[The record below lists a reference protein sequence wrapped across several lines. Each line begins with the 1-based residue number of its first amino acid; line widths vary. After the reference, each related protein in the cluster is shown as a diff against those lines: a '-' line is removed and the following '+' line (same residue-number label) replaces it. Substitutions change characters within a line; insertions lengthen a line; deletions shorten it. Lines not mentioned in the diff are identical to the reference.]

1 MRRSQLISV
10 LFAGASLLPTI
21 AFAQSQA
28 DPQPTEPGVVA
39 EVVVTAQRRSERLVD
54 VPASVSV
61 VTSTELKNS
70 GVSDSRDLRLLTPGL
85 NITSQGTYVQPTI
98 RGVGTTVTGTG
109 ADPNVAIYV
118 DGVYISSQGS
128 GLFDFNNVDQIE
140 VLKGPQG
147 SLYGRNATGGAI
159 VVTTKVPSLTK
170 TSASIDAS
178 YGSFDEVGLSVYGNL
193 PLGDMF
199 AVNVAAYSRKNDGYT
214 RNLALG
220 GKHSSI
226 TDSQG
231 IRARLLFQPTDD
243 FRAIL
248 TGAYIKQSDNAAYSY
263 RPLNGNT
270 PQQGS
275 VAAHI
280 PNDDYEHISLNNDPY
295 NRLDYRAVTL
305 NLDWDHSWG
314 KLTSIS
320 SWAKT
325 KYPFGTDL
333 DGTEVPVQTF
343 YADPQTQETETQEL
357 IYTSPVMGRVSWLG
371 GLYYYHDESITQ
383 ARVAVGGAFLPFP
396 SLRPYVHVDATAYA
410 AYAEVKFDLTDSL
423 HLTVG
428 GRYSSEKKHATNNDG
443 GPNGAIMLDASH
455 TWSAFTPRVALRYD
469 VTEKSSAYASY
480 SEGFKSGLFD
490 GGATGACT
498 TAAPRPNPACPSA
511 GVPVQP
517 EKVKAYEIGY
527 KYNVGA
533 TVFSTSVFYSQ
544 YENIQINALNTLNQQ
559 VLYNAAAGEIYG
571 LDADFSARLNDNFSI
586 HVGGAYTHGRYT
598 SFLQG
603 QNWVP
608 IFTPGGLPN
617 GNTQVVKDDSGNKL
631 IRTPEFAGFAS
642 LTFQH
647 DVPVGHIEST
657 VTASYSGS
665 YFWHVDNRLKQPA
678 FTIVNANLTWYS
690 PSDAWKVSVFGANLT
705 DEHTELYVRE
715 AAVGDFASFAK
726 PRTFGVALGYKF

>member
-1 MRRSQLISV
+1 MKRSHLIIA
-10 LFAGASLLPTI
+10 LLAGTATLVPAA
-21 AFAQSQA
+21 AFAQSTA
-28 DPQPTEPGVVA
+28 SSKPAAAATDT

-61 VTSTELKNS
+61 VTSTELTNS
-70 GVSDSRDLRLLTPGL
+70 GIQDSRDLRLLTPGL

-98 RGVGTTVTGTG
+98 RGIGTTVTGTG

-128 GLFDFNNVDQIE
+128 ALFDFNNIDQIE

-147 SLYGRNATGGAI
+147 ALYGRNATGGAI

-170 TSASIDAS
+170 ASASLDAS
-178 YGSFDEVGLSVYGNL
+178 YGTFNEVGLSAYGNL
-193 PLGDMF
+193 PMGDMF
-199 AVNVAAYSRKNDGYT
+199 AANIAAYSRKNDGYT
-214 RNLALG
+214 HNLALG

-231 IRARLLFQPTDD
+231 VRARLLFEPTQD

-248 TGAYIKQSDNAAYSY
+248 TGTYIKQADNTAYSY

-270 PQQGS
+270 PQQAS

-280 PNDDYEHISLNNDPY
+280 PSGDYTDISLNNDPY
-295 NRLDYRAVTL
+295 NKLDYKSVNL
-305 NLDWDHSWG
+305 NMDWDHSWG

-320 SWAKT
+320 SYADT
-325 KYPFGTDL
+325 SYPFGTDL
-333 DGTEVPVQTF
+333 DGTEIPVQTF
-343 YADPQTQETETQEL
+343 YADPQTQKTTTQEF

-371 GLYYYHDESITQ
+371 GVYYYHDQSITQ
-383 ARVAVGGAFLPFP
+383 ARVAIGGLFFP
-396 SLRPYVHVDATAYA
+396 VPALRPYVDVTADAYA
-410 AYAEVKFDLTDSL
+410 AYAQAKIDLTGNL

-428 GRYSSEKKHATNNDG
+428 GRYSSERKHATNNDG
-443 GPNGAIMLDASH
+443 GPGGALMTDASH
-455 TWSAFTPRVALRYD
+455 TWSAFTPSVSLRYD
-469 VTEKSSAYASY
+469 ITNRSSTYASY

-498 TAAPRPNPACPSA
+498 TAARPNPNCPFA

-517 EKVKAYEIGY
+517 EKVDAYEVGY

-533 TVFSTSVFYSQ
+533 TVFSTAAFYSQ
-544 YENIQINALNTLNQQ
+544 YKNIQINALNASNQQ

-571 LDADFSARLNDNFSI
+571 MDADFSTRLNDNFSL

-598 SFLQG
+598 NFPNG

-608 IFTPGGLPN
+608 IFAGGLPN
-617 GNTQVVKDDSGNKL
+617 GNVQAVGNDSGHTM
-631 IRTPEFAGFAS
+631 IRTPEFTGFAS
-642 LTFQH
+642 LTFRH
-647 DVPVGHIEST
+647 DMPVGRMEST
-657 VTASYSGS
+657 ATASYSSS
-665 YFWHVDNRLKQPA
+665 YYWHVDNRLQQPA
-678 FTIVNANLTWYS
+678 FTIVNANITWFS
-690 PSDAWKVSVFGANLT
+690 PSDTWKISVSGDNLT

-715 AAVGDFASFAK
+715 AAVGDFVSYSK
-726 PRTFGVALGYKF
+726 PRTFAVAVGYKF